1 MYNKYM
7 NYETEP
13 WQIKLLDKEFIDIRK
28 EIASLNLDLNA
39 NHPIDGSGT
48 FERYYILWEAL
59 KQVAHIQGDLVQCGV
74 YKGEQAFFM
83 AKLSDKTVR
92 LFDSFE
98 GATDFDESD
107 NDFYKESPFK
117 CSVEDCEKTLA
128 QFDNVLINVGRVP
141 YGFETVDKIS
151 LLYLDL
157 DVYLP
162 TKISL
167 DSLWDKIVDNGILMV
182 DTHDNVST
190 GVTKAI
196 TEFAAA
202 IGREV
207 QMLPTGIAVITK

>member
-1 MYNKYM
+1 M
-7 NYETEP
+7 NYDIQP
-13 WQIKLLDKEFIDIRK
+13 WQTKLLDKDFLDTRK
-28 EIASLNLDLNA
+28 EIASLGLDLNA

-48 FERYYILWEAL
+48 FERYYILWDAL
-59 KQVAHIQGDLVQCGV
+59 RQVSDLPGDLVQCGV

-83 AKLSDKTVR
+83 AKHSDKTVQ

-117 CSVEDCEKTLA
+117 CSLDECKETLA
-128 QFDNVLINVGRVP
+128 QFDNVLIHAGRVP
-141 YGFETVDKIS
+141 YGFENVKDIS

-167 DSLWDKIVDNGILMV
+167 DSLWSKIVDNGILLV

-196 TEFAAA
+196 TEFAQT
-202 IGREV
+202 IGKEI

>member
-1 MYNKYM
+1 MYNRDM
-7 NYETEP
+7 NYDIDT
-13 WQIKLLDKEFIDIRK
+13 WRNKVLDIDFLNTRK
-28 EIASLNLDLNA
+28 EIASLGLDLNA
-39 NHPIDGSGT
+39 NYPMDGSAT

-59 KQVAHIQGDLVQCGV
+59 KQVSDLPGDLVQCGV

-83 AKLSDKTVR
+83 AKSSNKTVQ

-98 GATDFDESD
+98 GATDFHESD
-107 NDFYKESPFK
+107 NDFYRESPFK
-117 CSVEDCEKTLA
+117 CSLDECKETLA
-128 QFDNVLINVGRVP
+128 QFDNILIHAGRVP
-141 YGFETVDKIS
+141 YGFENVKDIA

-167 DSLWDKIVDNGILMV
+167 EGLWSKIVDNGILLV

-190 GVTKAI
+190 GVAQAI
-196 TEFAAA
+196 LEFSTS
-202 IGREV
+202 IGKDI